1 MKKKTAYE
9 ETSSDATSARTS
21 KAKKSRA
28 ALSFSHDTVGIGV
41 CTFGLNRMTIH
52 SLYVFS
58 KGGSCLYYKEWY
70 RPRSTLSE
78 FPEEDRK
85 LMFGLLFSL
94 KQLMNKMQPIPL

>member
-1 MKKKTAYE
+1 MREKVSHAVCLNLTTIEKAARYLMVTL
-9 ETSSDATSARTS
+9 SSTCFCNI
-21 KAKKSRA
+21 
-28 ALSFSHDTVGIGV
+28 SFEK
-41 CTFGLNRMTIH
+41 MTIH